1 MSRVMT
7 VIFLT
12 CCAALVSAGLSG
24 IWAVAQQPDEAG
36 RMVEQDKAGL
46 AKAEASDNVARQLLR
61 EPGEPGEQAG
71 NGPRFVS
78 LNVVVDSGDKPLAAW
93 QLEFSA
99 KQGMVS
105 VVGVGNGQHPAYDQP
120 PHYDPRAMRQDR
132 IIMAAYSTAEAEKL
146 PTGKTV
152 VATINLMIEGPQP
165 AVFESKMVAAAD
177 AGGERLNANLIIEE
191 GN

>member
-1 MSRVMT
+1 MSRVVT

-12 CCAALVSAGLSG
+12 FCAALVSAGLSG
-24 IWAVAQQPDEAG
+24 IWAVAQQPGEAG
-36 RMVEQDKAGL
+36 RMVEQDKTGL
-46 AKAEASDNVARQLLR
+46 AKAEASDKVARQLLR
-61 EPGEPGEQAG
+61 EPGEQAG

-165 AVFESKMVAAAD
+165 AVFESKLVAAAD
-177 AGGERLNANLIIEE
+177 AEGERLNANLIIEE